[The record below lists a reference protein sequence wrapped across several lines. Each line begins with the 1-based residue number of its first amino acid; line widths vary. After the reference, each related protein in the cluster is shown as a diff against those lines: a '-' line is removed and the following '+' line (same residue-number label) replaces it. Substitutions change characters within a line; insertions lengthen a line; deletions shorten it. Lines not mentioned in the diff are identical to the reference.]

1 MRLQDHV
8 VCAGFVAV
16 GLLIAVGCILFV
28 GCQNTRIANLQEQI
42 QQQQN
47 TIAELKKAPAQ
58 ATPPPRSQPRVTDSS
73 ETPTYPSP
81 RAKAEPART
90 SAWFTPPSE
99 RPAPTVTCVT
109 SVMTEETPAVPEAAE
124 SSAIAEA
131 EAPALAQPQPTPSK
145 ETLAAKRAKANR
157 PLPLS
162 ERQMQRRDLIR
173 DLMANRRICESNIF
187 DVERNIAF
195 GSNEDAGVKASR
207 RRILA
212 EYKGQLED
220 IKARIA
226 ELQKEESQ

>member
-1 MRLQDHV
+1 
-8 VCAGFVAV
+8 
-16 GLLIAVGCILFV
+16 
-28 GCQNTRIANLQEQI
+28 
-42 QQQQN
+42 
-47 TIAELKKAPAQ
+47 
-58 ATPPPRSQPRVTDSS
+58 
-73 ETPTYPSP
+73 
-81 RAKAEPART
+81 
-90 SAWFTPPSE
+90 
-99 RPAPTVTCVT
+99 
-109 SVMTEETPAVPEAAE
+109 MTEETPAVPEAAE